1 MRYANEG
8 RHLLPQGSTT
18 GLPHKYFL
26 PQGSTTRLLPQLGQ
40 YLLHV
45 CVTTWHV
52 YTYHTCQSSTTT
64 VLVVTDSCGI
74 KNYHTIFLEGT
85 CTWYKI
91 FLKYHTGVPHSK
103 ITHQYHTS
111 IPQYDTSVPHSNKAT
126 QEYHTAKLH
135 STYHIEIIPHSST
148 TQHYHAAVPHS
159 SITQHYH
166 TAVPHITTQ
175 EYHSAVPHSNTT

>member
-1 MRYANEG
+1 M
-8 RHLLPQGSTT
+8 
-18 GLPHKYFL
+18 F
-26 PQGSTTRLLPQLGQ
+26 
-40 YLLHV
+40 
-45 CVTTWHV
+45 
-52 YTYHTCQSSTTT
+52 TYHTCQSSTTT

-166 TAVPHITTQ
+166 TAVPHNISTVQ
-175 EYHSAVPHSNTT
+175 HCAALDHYHKTCVVYFSFLW